1 VQTSDSRFSFISRHL
16 QLLLSR
22 REREVGEKETSCK
35 FPQLYCSFLYQIT
48 KFAARDVLTPPLSR
62 RLGVSFYWGFVQ
74 LVPVE
79 NERNLFLLQWSTNRG
94 SRQQFFSLP
103 GSEKL
108 IF

>member
-79 NERNLFLLQWSTNRG
+79 NERNLCFYCSGVQIEEVVSSFLVYQEVRN
-94 SRQQFFSLP
+94 
-103 GSEKL
+103 
-108 IF
+108 